1 MKRFLNSY
9 PNLLTDVQNELARRD
24 AIRFVEQQEF
34 EPDEWQRKVLKWIT
48 TSIGNEQGK
57 NLILNCARQSGK
69 STISAKAAH
78 YVAETRAESLT
89 ILISPSQRQSSELF
103 KKVKESMAETPNPP
117 ELSEDNL
124 LSCQFKT
131 NGSRILA
138 LPGSE
143 KTIRGFS
150 GADLIIEDE
159 AARVA
164 DELYM
169 AIRPMLAV
177 SKGKLILMS
186 TPFGKR
192 GHFYEAWDKGGD
204 AWERIKVTAEENP
217 RISKEFLEEERKA
230 MGKWWF
236 MQEYMCEFL
245 DPIDSVFSYDTIMAA
260 LSEDIQPLFNFGD

>member
-1 MKRFLNSY
+1 
-9 PNLLTDVQNELARRD
+9 
-24 AIRFVEQQEF
+24 
-34 EPDEWQRKVLKWIT
+34 
-48 TSIGNEQGK
+48 
-57 NLILNCARQSGK
+57 
-69 STISAKAAH
+69 
-78 YVAETRAESLT
+78 
-89 ILISPSQRQSSELF
+89 
-103 KKVKESMAETPNPP
+103 
-117 ELSEDNL
+117 
-124 LSCQFKT
+124 
-131 NGSRILA
+131 
-138 LPGSE
+138 
-143 KTIRGFS
+143 
-150 GADLIIEDE
+150 
-159 AARVA
+159 
-164 DELYM
+164 M

-260 LSEDIQPLFNFGD
+260 LSEEIQPLFNFGD

>member
-1 MKRFLNSY
+1 MKKFLDNY

-24 AIRFVEQQEF
+24 AVKFAELTGF
-34 EPDEWQRKVLKWIT
+34 EADEWQKKVLNWIT
-48 TSIGNEQGK
+48 ASIGNEQGK

-69 STISAKAAH
+69 STISARAAH
-78 YVAETRAESLT
+78 YVAETKPESLT

-103 KKVKESMAETPNPP
+103 KKVKESMEALPKPP
-117 ELSEDNL
+117 VLSEDNQ
-124 LSCQFKT
+124 LSCQFKS

-159 AARVA
+159 ASRVD

-192 GHFYEAWDKGGD
+192 GHFYEAWDKGGE
-204 AWERIKVTAEENP
+204 AWERVKVTAEENP

-230 MGKWWF
+230 MGDWWF
-236 MQEYMCEFL
+236 MQEYMCEFM
-245 DPIDSVFSYDTIMAA
+245 DAIDSIFSYDKVMAA
-260 LSEDIQPLFNFGD
+260 LSDEIKPLFPIGA